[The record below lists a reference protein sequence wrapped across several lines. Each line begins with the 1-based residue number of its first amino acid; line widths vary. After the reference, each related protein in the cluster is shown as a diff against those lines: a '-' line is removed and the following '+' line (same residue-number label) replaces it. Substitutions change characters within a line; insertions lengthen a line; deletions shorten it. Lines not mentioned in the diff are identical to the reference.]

1 MLETAMI
8 LAAGRGK
15 RMRPLTD
22 TTPKPL
28 LPVCGRPLLAWH
40 LHKLA
45 EAGFR
50 RVVVNGAWL
59 SEQIEA
65 FLQQV
70 DLDLALHFSPEP
82 PGGLETA
89 GGIVQALAW
98 LGDAPFAVINGD
110 VFSEYDYTR
119 FRAPQGL
126 AHLVLVPS
134 PPHHPEGDFGLEAG
148 RVTPQGPWTFS
159 GLSVLSPELFQGV
172 APGFRPLAPV
182 LREAMAQGAVTGEV
196 FDGLWSDVGTPER
209 LHALEKTL
217 GCA

>member
-8 LAAGRGK
+8 LAAGRGA

-59 SEQIEA
+59 REQIEA
-65 FLQQV
+65 FLQQ
-70 DLDLALHFSPEP
+70 LDTALEIHFSPEP

-89 GGIVQALAW
+89 GGIIQALPW
-98 LGDAPFAVINGD
+98 LGDEPFAVINGD
-110 VFSEYDYTR
+110 VFSHYDYAR
-119 FRAPQGL
+119 FSPPDGL

-134 PPHHPEGDFGLEAG
+134 PVHNAGGDFGLEAG
-148 RVTPQGPWTFS
+148 RVTPHGPWTFS
-159 GLSVLSPELFQGV
+159 GLSVLTPQLFAGLT
-172 APGFRPLAPV
+172 PGFRPLAPV
-182 LREAMAQGAVTGEV
+182 LRCAMAQGAVSGEV
-196 FDGLWSDVGTPER
+196 FEGLWSDVGTPQR
-209 LHALEKTL
+209 LHALEKAL